1 MSWETFRILVELQVI
16 VVVLIDLSGGVEE
29 FKHRLARWL
38 KVREV
43 SVKPLDCSLCMY
55 HWTALL
61 VLLCSGKLTL
71 VSYMV
76 ICLLAMATSV
86 TKELIERILF
96 TMLWLI
102 HLKIRRK

>member
-86 TKELIERILF
+86 TKELIVRVLMF
-96 TMLWLI
+96 LLWLI
-102 HLKIRRK
+102 NLRRK